1 MKEKQISRRSLLYG
15 SVVALSIL
23 GIAYAAGSP
32 KLEELIAENKRRAKA
47 LEFCIQNECTDK
59 VYNENLEAKAKIR
72 EEILKHQAFSD
83 YRKEKQRLREKDAEP
98 TKSLSELYSLI
109 KTYGFNVFERKEH
122 AEKLESVYLRGYSYT
137 WAEENLQKIYEQNK
151 GTLTQFIK
159 KILGLYEFPEPEKVI
174 EQEFKTFMISNNQL
188 YNADQ
193 INFLRTLQ
201 TVFSKKKHIE
211 YDDFFEAPFTNFGTN
226 APTPL
231 FTEEQLKG
239 MVSMCQKL
247 EKELFVEA

>member
-137 WAEENLQKIYEQNK
+137 WAEENLQKKAAQLEVALEKFKEVEKSFAVVYIKLGMKVEEGKNQIRKLFLKLPLK
-151 GTLTQFIK
+151 G
-159 KILGLYEFPEPEKVI
+159 KIEKTVQDLVGLFPEKQRNYLDSLERAQRNVI
-174 EQEFKTFMISNNQL
+174 ITSGELRLFLERTYDGMI
-188 YNADQ
+188 A
-193 INFLRTLQ
+193 
-201 TVFSKKKHIE
+201 KAIE
-211 YDDFFEAPFTNFGTN
+211 V
-226 APTPL
+226 
-231 FTEEQLKG
+231 KG
-239 MVSMCQKL
+239 G
-247 EKELFVEA
+247 